1 MEVSGNASSTCRWSE
16 LEGKAHD
23 LQLCSR
29 EFPVLYSVESLLI
42 HLLCET
48 SYLRGIY
55 VMRMVIH
62 ANIEFLT
69 MRMDGVLLSKYSA
82 LPVFYRSKI
91 RLLLA
96 YSLNLTMVIRV
107 FLSLASLPFAR

>member
-1 MEVSGNASSTCRWSE
+1 MEVSGNACSTCRWSE
-16 LEGKAHD
+16 LEGKAND

-29 EFPVLYSVESLLI
+29 DFPVLYCVESLLI
-42 HLLCET
+42 HLLRET
-48 SYLRGIY
+48 RYLRGIY

-62 ANIEFLT
+62 ANIEFPT
-69 MRMDGVLLSKYSA
+69 MRMDGVLLSNFSA